1 MAENPFCSLHRCLC
15 CRGLEA
21 GPLPRPRQDHQAMQL
36 HCQTL
41 FRRPRGLGWHPQGN
55 SGATLQSQLRPVS
68 SAQWNWMNGITGGFC
83 AHRQ

>member
-1 MAENPFCSLHRCLC
+1 
-15 CRGLEA
+15 
-21 GPLPRPRQDHQAMQL
+21 MQL